1 MYYKTYLWNIF
12 RKQGNEQSTYLFHLS
27 LPKPLIFPV
36 QLQVESL
43 FRGHDDVNESM
54 GEEASLKCIF
64 SRGKTFGLGILLC
77 LLKKNQVSE
86 FPGL

>member
-12 RKQGNEQSTYLFHLS
+12 GKQGNEQSTYLFHVS
-27 LPKPLIFPV
+27 LTTPLIFPV

-43 FRGHDDVNESM
+43 FRGHDDVNESK
-54 GEEASLKCIF
+54 GEASLKYIF
-64 SRGKTFGLGILLC
+64 SYGKTFGLGILLC

-86 FPGL
+86 FSGL